1 MVDSVNRHIVIR
13 KMTFVKNHGSEWH
26 AEKFSDLN
34 VSKLKGDYLMFT
46 ILAEFFVY
54 IILSV
59 FIYATYEMIYLDI
72 LKK

>member
-1 MVDSVNRHIVIR
+1 
-13 KMTFVKNHGSEWH
+13 
-26 AEKFSDLN
+26 
-34 VSKLKGDYLMFT
+34 MFT